1 MRNNIFQFPLR
12 RVTINRLI
20 PAIKLQDVA
29 KNKGLIIP
37 TPYFATIG
45 KEPAKKIVMMVKMIP
60 SFSFF
65 SKIITPIKIV
75 VSVKQVL
82 LLAPDY

>member
-1 MRNNIFQFPLR
+1 LKNNIFQFPLI
-12 RVTINRLI
+12 RVTIKRQI
-20 PAIKLQDVA
+20 PATKLQDVA

-37 TPYFATIG
+37 TPYFAIIG

-65 SKIITPIKIV
+65 SNMFTPIKIV
-75 VSVKQVL
+75 VSIE
-82 LLAPDY
+82 LAYSE